1 MNEPTPV
8 DSALEQ
14 QALEQQAQWLALE
27 ARLTDEELNDQ
38 HRDGLRR
45 LNTRALHGQRPGRG
59 GYAPA
64 QGNRRL

>member
-14 QALEQQAQWLALE
+14 KARELRAQWLALE

-45 LNTRALHGQRPGRG
+45 WQADVERQWAEVDAALKASPG
-59 GYAPA
+59 PT
-64 QGNRRL
+64 L